1 VAESNRTRFPAR
13 AVSELSRAALTRK
26 SLVLMSC
33 YDFRNEPEHFPVS
46 RRSVEQLPRIVKE
59 RYDYYHISDLRPLGF
74 RVIVKLIDNT
84 DLWKKILDYPMSNN
98 GNRTPFTS
106 LPMHHYVSAVVALA
120 DSKILVSYAV
130 PEQVF
135 DDVAAE
141 IDGGELVSAYTIP
154 VHNCYGEIGLSEKN
168 VERGRRL
175 FSRKFEFTKVRTRMP
190 FLDYMLVAMLDYEP
204 LTTKKGLRS
213 VEMLLRSRFDEEL
226 SSGDNLRFRYVLRH
240 YNMLSRH
247 GVIGRVRVK
256 SRDSSHYFTA
266 IVMVERRCADVFY
279 GVLAASLSTTRMLLG
294 DKVAVA
300 GVHVPSREKSK
311 FSEYLAGCVVDLKV
325 PIKGYVFSLPFEM
338 YDPETDTWHLYR
350 PPSGSIVRALRKY
363 RLVEARA

>member
-1 VAESNRTRFPAR
+1 VAERNRTMFPAR
-13 AVSELSRAALTRK
+13 AVSESSRVALTRK

-33 YDFRNEPEHFPVS
+33 YDFRNESEQFPVS
-46 RRSVEQLPRIVKE
+46 KRSVEQLPRMVREK
-59 RYDYYHISDLRPLGF
+59 YSYYHISDLRPLDF
-74 RVIVKLIDNT
+74 RVIVKLIDNME
-84 DLWKKILDYPMSNN
+84 LWRKIIDYSLANN
-98 GNRTPFTS
+98 GKRSPFTF

-120 DSKILVSYAV
+120 DSKLLVSYAI

-135 DDVAAE
+135 DDVVAE
-141 IDGGELVSAYTIP
+141 VNGNDVVSAYTIP
-154 VHNCYGEIGLSEKN
+154 VHNCYGEIGLSEEN

-175 FSRKFEFTKVRTRMP
+175 FSRKLEYTKLRTRMP
-190 FLDYMLVAMLDYEP
+190 FLDYMLVAMLDYDP

-213 VEMLLRSRFDEEL
+213 VERLLRSRFDDGL
-226 SSGDNLRFRYVLRH
+226 FSNDNLRFRYVLRH

-300 GVHVPSREKSK
+300 GVHVPSREKNK
-311 FSEYLAGCVVDLKV
+311 FSEYLAGCIVDLKV
-325 PIKGYVFSLPFEM
+325 PLKGYFFPLPFEM
-338 YDPETDTWHLYR
+338 YDPETGTWHLYR